1 MILVA
6 CALVPCQTQPHPAF
20 RPIPRPSPHTAAT
33 VAILQSGDVPAGL
46 NVCPGSGPID
56 VYLSVLAGADAALAS
71 RESDQWQ
78 QLGKEGATQGA
89 IAIFAATPA
98 ACNADL
104 GATPNV
110 NAMTSFVA
118 RFA

>member
-6 CALVPCQTQPHPAF
+6 CALVACQTQTHPAF
-20 RPIPRPSPHTAAT
+20 SPIPSPSPHTAAT

-56 VYLSVLAGADAALAS
+56 VYLSVLAGADAALAR
-71 RESDQWQ
+71 RESDERQ
-78 QLGKEGATQGA
+78 QPGQEGATQGA
-89 IAIFAATPA
+89 IPTVAANPP
-98 ACNADL
+98 ACNAEP

-110 NAMTSFVA
+110 QPM
-118 RFA
+118 R